1 MKKEK
6 KEEVKSYANGE
17 FSTFLEYHI
26 NYFKRLTYKLETML
40 TVYSEIK
47 EEPQMDYGWIPTSD
61 FVKHLNQA
69 KTELDIVFFEIVG
82 ILQHQKGI
90 LAGKEIWGEVQKRKE
105 EVKTDLVEKKKEEV
119 TSIYR

>member
-1 MKKEK
+1 MMKP

-17 FSTFLEYHI
+17 FSNFLEDHI
-26 NYFKRLTYKLETML
+26 NYFKSLTYKLEMML

-47 EEPQMDYGWIPTSD
+47 KESQMDYGWIPTSD

-69 KTELDIVFFEIVG
+69 KMELDIVFFE

-90 LAGKEIWGEVQKRKE
+90 LAGKEIWEEVQKKKE
-105 EVKTDLVEKKKEEV
+105 EVKTDLVEKKEEEV